1 MKIISHIT
9 TDEKNQFKEVDFN
22 QLQRSKET
30 DSVDILV
37 NKNVRNQE
45 IDGFGASFT
54 DSSAFLIDK
63 CLPENL
69 KNKLMTELFDPIE
82 GIGIS
87 AIRNPM
93 GASDYART
101 IYSYN
106 DLKEGEIDVDQNN
119 FSINHDLESILPLT
133 KNAIAINS
141 NIKIFA
147 SPWSAPGW
155 MKTSGEM
162 RTGSLIPDYYES
174 YAKYFVKFIEEYRK
188 HGVNIYA
195 VTPQNEPLYEPKHY
209 PSMKFLAHEEAKFVS
224 ENLKPAFNQA
234 GIQTKILGYDHNWD
248 RIDYAFDLFDL
259 AEDSFDGIAW
269 HWYGGN
275 AISQTRVE
283 TFFPEKEI
291 HFTEG
296 SGGDW
301 IPGFSKAFENLMRT
315 GIDILRNNSRS
326 MILWNMALDEENG
339 PFVPGFGESTC
350 RGIAKVY
357 QKENRYELTQDYF
370 GLAHFSKY
378 IQPGAFRLESDD
390 HTKVKNVA
398 FENKD
403 GSLVVVVFND
413 ANQEHLVNIIGLV
426 EDPLTFNL
434 GAKTA
439 ITIVIKK

>member
-9 TDEKNQFKEVDFN
+9 TDEKNQFKEVDYN
-22 QLQRSKET
+22 QLQRSKKT
-30 DSVDILV
+30 DSVDIIV
-37 NKNVRNQE
+37 NKNVKNQE

-106 DLKEGEIDVDQNN
+106 DLEEGETDIEQNN

-133 KNAIAINS
+133 KNAIAINP

-162 RTGSLIPDYYES
+162 RTGSLISDYYES
-174 YAKYFVKFIEEYRK
+174 YAKYFVRFIEEYRK

-275 AISQTRVE
+275 VISQTRVE

-339 PFVPGFGESTC
+339 PFVPGFGKSTC
-350 RGIAKVY
+350 RGLVKVY
-357 QKENRYELTQDYF
+357 QKERKYEITQDYY

-378 IQPGAFRLESDD
+378 IRPGAIRVETNDD
-390 HTKVKNVA
+390 EEVRNVA
-398 FENKD
+398 FINQD
-403 GSLVVVVFND
+403 GSKVIVIFND
-413 ANQEHLVNIIGLV
+413 SEKPKNIEINGLSEENQFISLPKKSAVTLVMH
-426 EDPLTFNL
+426 
-434 GAKTA
+434 
-439 ITIVIKK
+439 

>member
-9 TDEKNQFKEVDFN
+9 SDENNQFKQIDYNEIRTNRVDNF
-22 QLQRSKET
+22 
-30 DSVDILV
+30 V
-37 NKNVRNQE
+37 NLKVNTSIKRQE

-54 DSSAFLIDK
+54 DSAAYLIDK

-69 KNKLMTELFDPIE
+69 KNQLMNELFDPVV
-82 GIGIS
+82 GIGIT

-106 DLKEGEIDVDQNN
+106 DLEAGNIDIEQNN

-133 KNAIAINS
+133 KQAKEINP
-141 NIKIFA
+141 KLKVFA

-162 RTGSLIPDYYES
+162 RAGSLIPEYYES
-174 YAKYFVKFIEEYRK
+174 YAKYFVKFIEEYK
-188 HGVNIYA
+188 KQGIDVYA
-195 VTPQNEPLYEPKHY
+195 VTPQNEPLYEPTHY

-224 ENLKPAFNQA
+224 ENLKPAFKA
-234 GIQTKILGYDHNWD
+234 ASIQTKILGYDHNWD

-269 HWYGGN
+269 HWYGGK

-283 TFFPEKEI
+283 SFFPNKEI

-339 PFVPGFGESTC
+339 PFVPGFGKSTC

-357 QKENRYELTQDYF
+357 QKENTYKLTQDYF

-378 IQPGAFRLESDD
+378 VRPGAYRLESDN
-390 HTKVKNVA
+390 HQEIKNVV
-398 FENKD
+398 FENQD
-403 GSLVVVVFND
+403 GTFVLIAFND
-413 ANQEHLVNIIGLV
+413 SNQNRAVNIDGLL
-426 EDPLTFNL
+426 ETSFSFNL
-434 GAKTA
+434 KAKEA
-439 ITIVIKK
+439 VTIFIEK